1 MARLTDRIEQVEH
14 ELAKYPGDDRSDLL
28 NRRLILRR
36 HLEAWGRERYEEGHH
51 DGLRDYGDT
60 RYEAENRASAV
71 MAGEDQHR

>member
-28 NRRLILRR
+28 NRRLILRK
-36 HLEAWGRERYEEGHH
+36 HLDVWGRDRYEEGHR

-60 RYEAENRASAV
+60 RYEAEQRAESV
-71 MAGEDQHR
+71 AGEDQQ